1 MFARSR
7 WFGVCGRAPATRSL
21 LVNDLEVIL
30 AVRHCELGRWP
41 TPVGEI
47 ETPFGAV
54 LVKRDDLSG
63 FGRGGAKT
71 RKIESLIAYL
81 LTHGHDELVTV
92 AGNITNLAFDLL
104 PALRQAD
111 VRSSLFILD
120 EPPIDSRL
128 RERLFG
134 EILGEL
140 HLLGRSRATATAAAV
155 GAYLRARKTGRQP
168 LLLLPGATH
177 PVAVAGNARG
187 FIEMVAQLEESG
199 TRLPETVFVTAASG
213 TTVAGFLVAE
223 HALRRTGRRPIQI
236 VGVQVY
242 PGPLKTQAIGL
253 IRWTERFLRLSD
265 RVPRERI
272 VLDSSQLH
280 HGFGAYPDSL
290 AAACKHLRSESGIA
304 LDPIFGGKTWAA
316 MEASRRRRRPGSVLY
331 WHCGYT
337 PEWQALQPRRRVVAD
352 LV

>member
-1 MFARSR
+1 M
-7 WFGVCGRAPATRSL
+7 
-21 LVNDLEVIL
+21 NDLDVIL
-30 AVRHCELGRWP
+30 AVRRCELGRWP

-47 ETPFGAV
+47 ETPFGSV

-81 LTHGHDELVTV
+81 LTRGRDELVTV

-104 PALRQAD
+104 PALREAD

-120 EPPIDSRL
+120 EPPIDWGL

-140 HLLGRSRATATAAAV
+140 HLLGRSRSRAAV
-155 GAYLRARKTGRQP
+155 AAVSAYARARRAGRRP
-168 LLLLPGATH
+168 LLVLPGATH
-177 PVAVAGNARG
+177 PVTVAGNARG
-187 FIEMVAQLEESG
+187 FIEMVAQLEDPG
-199 TRLPETVFVTAASG
+199 TCLPETVFVTAASG
-213 TTVAGFLVAE
+213 TTVAGFLIAE
-223 HALRRTGRRPIQI
+223 HALRRAGTRPIQI

-242 PGPLKTQAIGL
+242 PGPLKAQTIGL
-253 IRWTERFLRLSD
+253 VRWTERFLRLSG

-290 AAACKHLRSESGIA
+290 AAACEQLRTESGIA

-316 MEASRRRRRPGSVLY
+316 MEASQRQRPGLGSVLY

-337 PEWQALQPRRRVVAD
+337 PEWQALQQGRRRVTD